1 MARIYNIT
9 IALVAILFINEIV
22 TKPLDIMLFKA
33 AERSAVN
40 FSQKIKASIKV
51 VNTRW
56 GCGKKCLGQQK
67 IFNILAESR
76 NLKLKKNKKMKK
88 KAKKQAEGDKRNSK
102 YFQKLFLNGSST
114 KAGRKLT

>member
-1 MARIYNIT
+1 MARLHNIT
-9 IALVAILFINEIV
+9 IVLVAMLFINEIV
-22 TKPLDIMLFKA
+22 TKPLDIMLLRA
-33 AERSAVN
+33 AERSAVKFN
-40 FSQKIKASIKV
+40 KNVKASIKV
-51 VNTRW
+51 INTQW
-56 GCGKKCLGQQK
+56 GCGRKCLGQQK